1 MPHRKPALVLTLS
14 CADKPGI
21 VAAIASL
28 LAEHNCN
35 ITDSAQF
42 GI

>member
-1 MPHRKPALVLTLS
+1 MPHRKPAFVVTLS

-21 VAAIASL
+21 VAAIASI
-28 LAEHNCN
+28 LAEHGCN
-35 ITDSAQF
+35 ITDSAQL